1 MRPQEIEVM
10 IAEALPGSRVQ
21 VEDMVG
27 DGNHFQAIVIAEQ
40 FAGLTMIK
48 QHQLVYSAL
57 QSHLD
62 SGTLHALSLKTYT
75 PEQWQN
81 SAVQVQL

>member
-1 MRPQEIEVM
+1 MRPQEIKVM
-10 IAEALPGSRVQ
+10 ITDALPGSRVQ

>member
-10 IAEALPGSRVQ
+10 ITEALPGSRAQ